1 MEQAK
6 RKRLEA
12 AGWQTGSAADFLGLS
27 YEESLYIELR
37 IRLSDALRVRRQ
49 AAKLSQK
56 RLADAIGSSQS
67 RVAKMEASDPS
78 VALDLLIRSLLALGV
93 SLREMGR
100 IMGFDETPIVAV
112 RDTAAAKS
120 AAPTQGVI
128 IQERSGR
135 LEGASNAE

>member
-6 RKRLEA
+6 RKRLED
-12 AGWQTGSAADFLGLS
+12 AGWQTAADFLGLS

-100 IMGFDETPIVAV
+100 IMGFDETPIVDV